1 MRNRRAQGGHVC
13 VAVRCYHCAYGL
25 HQSEELLPQGEK
37 GDSVLLCLLVM
48 NGAIVDGSFVDDD
61 EWVQL

>member
-1 MRNRRAQGGHVC
+1 MRNRRAQGGHGC

-25 HQSEELLPQGEK
+25 HQGEELLPQGEK
-37 GDSVLLCLLVM
+37 GDSVLLCLLMM
-48 NGAIVDGSFVDDD
+48 NGAIVDGTFVDDD